1 MEHRGEHTGHS
12 THTPIWL
19 CLAIIGL
26 AAWIYL
32 SQTGAVD
39 AANARLQVE
48 QQTTQQLVARQ
59 EASWE
64 TLGTLQSP
72 IAILAQAR
80 ALGMQPGV
88 WGDPNQGAQP

>member
-1 MEHRGEHTGHS
+1 MERRGEHLGQNS
-12 THTPIWL
+12 PTPIWL

-48 QQTTQQLVARQ
+48 QQTTQQLVARHQ
-59 EASWE
+59 ANMV

-72 IAILAQAR
+72 ITLFAQAR
-80 ALGMQPGV
+80 ALGMQPGT
-88 WGDPNQGAQP
+88 WSDPNQGAQP